1 MSIFQVAE
9 EMKHYH
15 RRHRHHGKH
24 CAQQLCDKYNFIT

>member
-1 MSIFQVAE
+1 
-9 EMKHYH
+9 MKHYH